1 MPKFDPMTGELI
13 VEETTGEATG
23 KTPGEG
29 TVSIAENQTDI
40 GQTTEQTGKQFV
52 PRFDPMT
59 GQPIYTAQPQ
69 PQSQS
74 QFQSQPQ
81 FQPQPQAPK
90 KSHKTAI
97 IVSIIV
103 GVLVLIGILA
113 FVLAAVLFSNPRTTV
128 ERACAK
134 TFSEG
139 GYLYDALK
147 DIHGF
152 GKEYTVTSNIQMDMQ
167 SEYSDGSIVLYTRLG
182 VDGKDKQLAGTM
194 AYNSAWI
201 NIPEIEYKLQ
211 IDEDEVRLQIPSVD
225 SHVFTYNYTEEK
237 QGYLTEIASAEDLQM
252 MDDALEMIY
261 SSESPEDIKNTEFG
275 VKLVNWYRSLKVEK
289 ADAGQFEVDGNIRKC
304 KGYAIQITQEDMNR
318 FREIYQEYIETTMA
332 DQLHALGMSAE
343 EYTEQIFADI
353 QDMEDATLRFYLYQ
367 KELACVELESA
378 GEICQV
384 VFHGGDYRT
393 QNIEV
398 IANDVTVCSIEG
410 ELAGDEETITMDFS
424 GDRAEV
430 TYNRSTGSYD
440 FKVENAFEMN
450 GTLSLGSKE
459 MKLVVDQLAPEGD
472 YSDYILSG
480 DIVVTKGAVIDT
492 MKGETFDIGNAGE
505 AEYDELFDDL
515 NQMLYGL
522 LGY

>member
-13 VEETTGEATG
+13 TEETDE
-23 KTPGEG
+23 KG
-29 TVSIAENQTDI
+29 TASITENQTDI
-40 GQTTEQTGKQFV
+40 GQTTEQTGSQFV

-59 GQPIYTAQPQ
+59 GQPIHTAQPQ
-69 PQSQS
+69 S
-74 QFQSQPQ
+74 QSQPQ
-81 FQPQPQAPK
+81 FQPQSQPRAQK

-103 GVLVLIGILA
+103 GAVVLLGILA
-113 FVLAAVLFSNPRTTV
+113 FVLAAVLFSNPRATV

-152 GKEYTVTSNIQMDMQ
+152 GEEYTVTSNIQVTMHR
-167 SEYSDGSIVLYTRLG
+167 EYFDSSIAFYAQLG
-182 VDGKDKQLAGTM
+182 VEGKDKQLAGTIE
-194 AYNSAWI
+194 YSNSFMP
-201 NIPEIEYKLQ
+201 IPEIEYKMQ
-211 IDEDEVRLQIPSVD
+211 IDEQEARFQIPTID
-225 SHVFTYNYTEEK
+225 NHVFTYNYTEEK
-237 QGYLTEIASAEDLQM
+237 HGYLTEVGSAEQLQRI
-252 MDDALEMIY
+252 DDVLKMIY
-261 SSESPEDIKNTEFG
+261 SSESPEDIKNTELG
-275 VKLVNWYRSLKVEK
+275 VKLTDFYRSLKVEK
-289 ADAGQFEVDGNIRKC
+289 SDAGQFEVDGNIRKC

-353 QDMEDATLRFYLYQ
+353 QDMEDATLRFYVYQ
-367 KELACVELESA
+367 KELACMELEAA
-378 GEICQV
+378 GDIYQV
-384 VFHGGDYRT
+384 IFHGGDYRT

-492 MKGETFDIGNAGE
+492 MKGEIFDIGNAGE

>member
-167 SEYSDGSIVLYTRLG
+167 SEYSDGSIVLYTQLG

-237 QGYLTEIASAEDLQM
+237 
-252 MDDALEMIY
+252 
-261 SSESPEDIKNTEFG
+261 
-275 VKLVNWYRSLKVEK
+275 
-289 ADAGQFEVDGNIRKC
+289 
-304 KGYAIQITQEDMNR
+304 
-318 FREIYQEYIETTMA
+318 
-332 DQLHALGMSAE
+332 
-343 EYTEQIFADI
+343 
-353 QDMEDATLRFYLYQ
+353 
-367 KELACVELESA
+367 
-378 GEICQV
+378 
-384 VFHGGDYRT
+384 HG
-393 QNIEV
+393 
-398 IANDVTVCSIEG
+398 
-410 ELAGDEETITMDFS
+410 
-424 GDRAEV
+424 
-430 TYNRSTGSYD
+430 
-440 FKVENAFEMN
+440 
-450 GTLSLGSKE
+450 
-459 MKLVVDQLAPEGD
+459 
-472 YSDYILSG
+472 
-480 DIVVTKGAVIDT
+480 
-492 MKGETFDIGNAGE
+492 
-505 AEYDELFDDL
+505 
-515 NQMLYGL
+515 
-522 LGY
+522 